1 MRGETHREVAVEL
14 EVIIVSVVAQAAV
27 AVHGQYPEVV
37 AHTQRT
43 LQPAEFRLVQEVSA
57 HGKGSEVGHESR
69 LLGAG
74 IVEVGLVGVGEP
86 GIRRHL
92 PQFPLR
98 VPEHIE
104 LVGLQHQVLHRN
116 PAPLRLLPVL
126 ELLAQV
132 LLERQREVELMVLAD
147 VPFQLPL
154 QRHVLRLLERRLDLV
169 GEGLDR
175 LRVRPAVF
183 KAFDQ
188 L

>member
-57 HGKGSEVGHESR
+57 HGKGSEVG
-69 LLGAG
+69 
-74 IVEVGLVGVGEP
+74 LVGVGES
-86 GIRRHL
+86 GICCHL

-126 ELLAQV
+126 EFLAQV

-147 VPFQLPL
+147 VPFQLPF